1 MKRDLLSLENIA
13 FGYAPEKTVFRDLS
27 LSCGGGDIVGIL
39 GENGAGKT
47 TLFDIVS
54 GGLPIDGGAIRDDMK
69 PEQISYL
76 QQVVTLPSAL
86 KMREVV
92 EMVSCFQGIGR
103 AETNARIEKYWSE
116 AMLSRYRKI
125 RDRRTGV
132 CSYGEKRW
140 LVVCAMLALG
150 EDKKLFILD
159 EPTAGIDVQHRFLI
173 WELINKVRS
182 DDRTFLISS
191 HMVEEIEKNTDYFY
205 FLNRRRAE
213 KFPNMREF
221 MRKYG
226 ADNAEDAFLN
236 ATVKS

>member
-13 FGYAPEKTVFRDLS
+13 FGYAPEKTVFRNLS
-27 LSCGGGDIVGIL
+27 LSCGGGVIGIL

-47 TLFDIVS
+47 TLFDIIS
-54 GGLPIDGGAIRDDMK
+54 GGLSIDGGAIRDDMK

-92 EMVSCFQGIGR
+92 EMISCFQGIDG
-103 AETNARIEKYWSE
+103 AETNNRIEKYWSE
-116 AMLSRYRKI
+116 AMLSRYRAI

-173 WELINKVRS
+173 WELINKMRS

-191 HMVEEIEKNTDYFY
+191 HMVEEIGKNTDYFY
-205 FLNRRRAE
+205 FLNRQRAE
-213 KFPNMREF
+213 KFPNMHEF
-221 MRKYG
+221 MHKYG
-226 ADNAEDAFLN
+226 GDNAEDAFLN
-236 ATVKS
+236 ATVKP